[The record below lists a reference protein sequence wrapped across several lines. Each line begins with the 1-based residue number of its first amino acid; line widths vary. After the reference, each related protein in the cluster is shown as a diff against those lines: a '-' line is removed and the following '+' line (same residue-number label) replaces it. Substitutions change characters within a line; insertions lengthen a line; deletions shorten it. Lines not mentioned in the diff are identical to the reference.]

1 MKFGVP
7 SLEIIDYQGD
17 KFYKELK
24 EAISKM
30 RSHPELTTR
39 VVYDSGLEQLIF
51 DRLGMRIE
59 LTLLNDPEPNAAIS
73 IPPIDK
79 NHVFIRPFT
88 QYGEN
93 SFGRVISYFDSDKSR
108 IGTVDIQNVRV
119 GGVFSQIPL
128 NMYINTGHFNP
139 AFSDGEIAATM
150 LHELGHGFTYFFY
163 LLHSTLCNYI
173 SASTA
178 SAVAGAKG
186 DKERVVII
194 EKGLRVMGIDGVG
207 VKEFLTQT
215 PEQISTT
222 MQSLYINQTSNQ
234 LRSETG
240 FSMYEL
246 RACEQLADWFA
257 VRFGAGLELATG
269 MEKLYKDGKRIQLA
283 NNMRSRAVWQS
294 ALLYGAYWVSFT
306 IPFPKIFSE
315 VFRDDSIR
323 IYDRDDDRIKYMRQN
338 LIDLIKDAKLPEAA
352 RKDYLRQIDG
362 IKEIE
367 DRVKKDIGKEHGT
380 IVTFLKNTLIPN
392 YRRNVKSVE
401 LQKNIEEMLYNE
413 VYVQAAKFQGV
424 SK

>member
-17 KFYKELK
+17 NFYKQLK
-24 EAISKM
+24 EAISKI
-30 RSHPELTTR
+30 RTNPELTTR
-39 VVYDSGLEQLIF
+39 VVFESGIEQLIF

-59 LTLLNDPEPNAAIS
+59 LAVLNDPEPNAAIS
-73 IPPIDK
+73 IPPVDK
-79 NHVFIRPFT
+79 NHVFVRPFT

-108 IGTVDIQNVRV
+108 IGTVDIHKVRV

-128 NMYINTGHFNP
+128 NLYINTGHFNP
-139 AFSDGEIAATM
+139 AFTDGEIAATI

-173 SASTA
+173 SAYTA
-178 SAVAGAKG
+178 SAVAGANG
-186 DKERVVII
+186 DKERTLII

-207 VKEFLTQT
+207 VREFLTQT

-240 FSMYEL
+240 FGMYEL

-269 MEKLYKDGKRIQLA
+269 MEKLYKDGKRVQLA
-283 NNMRSRAVWQS
+283 NTMRSRVMWQS
-294 ALLYGAYWVSFT
+294 ALLYGAYLISFT

-338 LIDLIKDAKLPEAA
+338 LIDLIKDAKLPDAA
-352 RKDYLRQIDG
+352 RKDLLKQIDE
-362 IKEIE
+362 IKEVE
-367 DRVKKDIGKEHGT
+367 KRVSKDIGKGHSS
-380 IVTFLKNTLIPN
+380 IVLFLKDKLIPN
-392 YRRNVKSVE
+392 YRRNVKAVE